1 VINIDSRISPQI
13 FEKIQK
19 GSNGRL
25 GGLGAT
31 YSWKKPEVENL
42 VSDSLK
48 EIISN
53 FKTCSVNI
61 LLNASMV
68 FFLSVKN
75 YLQISFPFLKG
86 MREEMKTEVQLAQKE
101 LLLLR
106 V

>member
-1 VINIDSRISPQI
+1 
-13 FEKIQK
+13 
-19 GSNGRL
+19 
-25 GGLGAT
+25 
-31 YSWKKPEVENL
+31 

-53 FKTCSVNI
+53 FKKCSVNI

-68 FFLSVKN
+68 LFSSVKN
-75 YLQISFPFLKG
+75 YLQISFRFLKV